1 MKLQVLISTM
11 HQTDHSLLEK
21 MNIQS
26 DAIVVNQCDHDCI
39 ERFTFRG
46 HNILWMSMNERGVGL
61 SRNNALMRATGDIL
75 LFADDDVVY
84 KDNYVETVLK
94 CFESHPKTDLIVFN
108 LKSQNPERP
117 EVIVENE
124 YKLHWYNSLKFGAC
138 RIAIR
143 QDAIRKA
150 NVFYSLL
157 FGGGAKYQSGE
168 DNLFIIQCL
177 KKGIKGLASDD
188 VIIGTVQQ
196 EESTW
201 FKGFDEKYFFD
212 KGVLMKQC
220 FGPWAKI
227 LLVALLAK
235 NGRQTQEMGLK
246 NALGYA
252 FKGADSI

>member
-1 MKLQVLISTM
+1 MKLQVLASTM

-26 DAIVVNQCDHDCI
+26 DAIVVNQCDRDCI

-61 SRNNALMRATGDIL
+61 SRNSALMRATGDIL

-84 KDNYVETVLK
+84 TDGYVEEIIK
-94 CFESHPKTDLIVFN
+94 CFEEHKKADLIIFN
-108 LKSQNPERP
+108 LKSQNPDRP
-117 EVIVENE
+117 ETIVNKE
-124 YKLHWYNSLKFGAC
+124 YKLHWYNCLKFGAC

-143 QDAIRKA
+143 QDAIRQA

-168 DNLFIIQCL
+168 DNLFVIQCL
-177 KKGIKGLASDD
+177 KKGIKGLTSSSM
-188 VIIGTVQQ
+188 IGTVQQ

-201 FKGFDEKYFFD
+201 FRGFNEKYFFD

-227 LLVALLAK
+227 LLVALLVK
-235 NGRQTQEMGLK
+235 NGRQTQKVGLK
-246 NALGYA
+246 KALGCA

>member
-1 MKLQVLISTM
+1 MKLQVLVSTM

-21 MNIQS
+21 MNIRS
-26 DAIVVNQCDHDCI
+26 DAIVINQCDRDCI

-46 HNILWMSMNERGVGL
+46 YDILWMSLNERGVGL
-61 SRNNALMRATGDIL
+61 SRNNALMRASGDIL

-84 KDNYVETVLK
+84 ADDYVEKITR
-94 CFESHPKTDLIVFN
+94 CFVNNPKMDLIVFN
-108 LKSQNPERP
+108 LRSQNPNRP
-117 EVIVENE
+117 EAIVERK
-124 YKLHWYNSLKFGAC
+124 YKLHWFNSLKFGAC

-168 DNLFIIQCL
+168 DNLFVIQCL
-177 KKGIKGLASDD
+177 KKGIKGLASNLT
-188 VIIGTVQQ
+188 IGTVQQ

-227 LLVALLAK
+227 LLAALLAK
-235 NGRQTQEMGLK
+235 NGRQTQKMGLK
-246 NALGYA
+246 KALECA